1 MSSKPALESHDDAD
15 ERHDADSDQEYVF
28 ATIAYEYKTGGY
40 PPAGFFCLWDDQ
52 LTFVHSKWVQF
63 VTPVPLIGAL
73 LPDAVAPT
81 GPEDTRTRTRIP
93 YADIARATPYKKKS
107 FFEANGTGLTT
118 VHTRSGKD
126 YHFGGGQINT
136 AFLFE
141 QVSAEIATALEAAGY
156 TVSVTDD
163 ALTVQG
169 HRTQDRPS
177 DRSPVSDPLPPP
189 VDIPADIAGRLQD
202 DVAASQPP
210 NRRQAPA
217 WSALRAV
224 SFGAAGAMLGAA
236 AYGTVVI
243 LTQHEFVLA
252 SVALGA
258 IVAFSVGLAGAAL
271 HRLWIGAI
279 SVVLTLLSLLLSEY
293 VIARQFGGLTNAP
306 LVLSPSETVTLI
318 HDDLA
323 LNAAALWIWGVA
335 LLIACGAPARSRS
348 RIETESAPDENAAE
362 HRRAW
367 RLISGRGA
375 WLAAGTAFAT
385 GLVAVLVLAAVPLG
399 PASQDQAPAAQRDDA
414 GQVTKATNVTFQDV
428 MVGDCYNNTPNSSSD
443 ALPEVPCL
451 QPHDNEVFYIFTMS
465 PGKYPGDNA
474 IQTSAD
480 NTCGDR
486 LSDYV
491 GDSPS
496 ASLDYGS
503 FVPDQ
508 LSWDSGERS
517 VICDLTRSD
526 SEKLNGTT
534 RAPQ

>member
-1 MSSKPALESHDDAD
+1 MSSKPAPESHDDAD
-15 ERHDADSDQEYVF
+15 EGHDPDGEPEHVF
-28 ATIAYEYKTGGY
+28 TTMAYEHKTGRF

-63 VTPVPLIGAL
+63 VIPVPLIGML
-73 LPDAVAPT
+73 LPDAVGPT

-93 YADIARATPYKKKS
+93 YADIAQATPYKKGVK
-107 FFEANGTGLTT
+107 TI

-126 YHFGGGQINT
+126 YYFGGGQINT

-141 QVSAEIATALEAAGY
+141 QVSAEIAKALEAAGF

-202 DVAASQPP
+202 DVAASQPL

-306 LVLSPSETVTLI
+306 LVLSPNETVTLI

-348 RIETESAPDENAAE
+348 RIETESAPDENAAA

-375 WLAAGTAFAT
+375 WLAAGAAFAT
-385 GLVAVLVLAAVPLG
+385 GLVAVVVLAAVPLG
-399 PASQDQAPAAQRDDA
+399 PASQDPAPAVERGGA
-414 GQVTKATNVTFQDV
+414 GQVTKATDVTFPDV
-428 MVGDCYNNTPNSSSD
+428 RVGDCYNNSVVST
-443 ALPEVPCL
+443 LPEVPCL

-480 NTCGDR
+480 NTCVDR

-491 GDSPS
+491 GVSPS

-503 FVPDQ
+503 FLPDEPT
-508 LSWDSGERS
+508 WDSGDRL
-517 VICDLTRSD
+517 VICFLARSD
-526 SEKLNGTT
+526 REKLNGTT